1 MLYRHKFIEILL
13 LGSGNGL
20 ATAAFSLALNTYFNK
35 KRNKAVG
42 IAMTITGFGPILY
55 PPLITM
61 LLTLYGVQGCVLI
74 LGAIGTHIFMAA
86 ALLQPIRSHL
96 IYDTN
101 GGGEASSVPVAYQNP
116 SSAFTV
122 NFAFQNNN
130 YYKWISV
137 TAGNSSVWDY
147 TSEEE
152 DDYLEKPLKE
162 DDVGRRMVNFN
173 FPPQKLDDSIEVKNS
188 IVELY
193 EPKKY
198 ISFEYMNNLN
208 KFTNVLLI
216 SYTY

>member
-1 MLYRHKFIEILL
+1 
-13 LGSGNGL
+13 
-20 ATAAFSLALNTYFNK
+20 
-35 KRNKAVG
+35 
-42 IAMTITGFGPILY
+42 MTITGFGPIMY

-96 IYDTN
+96 IYETN
-101 GGGEASSVPVAYQNP
+101 GCGEAISDPVAFQKP

-122 NFAFQNNN
+122 NASFPNNN

-152 DDYLEKPLKE
+152 DDYLEKPLKD
-162 DDVGRRMVNFN
+162 DDVGRRMVNFK
-173 FPPQKLDDSIEVKNS
+173 FPPQKLDACDEVEVKLGS
-188 IVELY
+188 VELF

-198 ISFEYMNNLN
+198 I
-208 KFTNVLLI
+208 
-216 SYTY
+216 